1 MLTQFQIIQ
10 RQAALLAACPRP
22 RALALSGTNISGTD
36 AGSTLSACAL
46 TTLPVPSVPSAWS
59 HSAPISGVAFPR
71 VPGVGAVA
79 VEPRRSPSGDGPRSF
94 GFGGDERPATAVRPR
109 TGFAALAAEGYGNG
123 GRDNGADMTT
133 GTNGSNNVK
142 QQDEQYL
149 TARRGP
155 VTWRPPH

>member
-10 RQAALLAACPRP
+10 RQAALLAACPR
-22 RALALSGTNISGTD
+22 ALALSDVSTPTDIST
-36 AGSTLSACAL
+36 STLSVSAV

-59 HSAPISGVAFPR
+59 HSAPISGAAFPR
-71 VPGVGAVA
+71 VPGLGAVA
-79 VEPRRSPSGDGPRSF
+79 VEPRRSPSGNGPRSF
-94 GFGGDERPATAVRPR
+94 GFGGAERPATAVRPR
-109 TGFAALAAEGYGNG
+109 TGFAAPAAEGYGNG
-123 GRDNGADMTT
+123 RRDNGTDMTT

>member
-22 RALALSGTNISGTD
+22 RALALSGIN
-36 AGSTLSACAL
+36 TLSASAV

-59 HSAPISGVAFPR
+59 HSAPISGAAFPR
-71 VPGVGAVA
+71 VPGLGAVA
-79 VEPRRSPSGDGPRSF
+79 VEPRRSPSGNGPRSF
-94 GFGGDERPATAVRPR
+94 GFGGAERPAAAVRPR
-109 TGFAALAAEGYGNG
+109 AGFAALAAEGYGNG
-123 GRDNGADMTT
+123 TDMTT